1 MIYSLLFNHDF
12 ELRSNSLTLTCLR
25 LRLSRL
31 GQMCKH
37 LWLSLIQ
44 TFGNVSELS
53 FLSLNHDFFTIHDV
67 QTLCDLSLRSGST

>member
-12 ELRSNSLTLTCLR
+12 ELRSNSL
-25 LRLSRL
+25 
-31 GQMCKH
+31 
-37 LWLSLIQ
+37 

-67 QTLCDLSLRSGST
+67 QTLSDLSLRY